1 MSKKLK
7 KLGKAAAI
15 AGAAYLAS
23 KTMAPKE
30 KTPIKDYLT
39 KDHKINYKGGDKNPN
54 MPGFEDKYEMIT
66 GGDGNVYRGKKIG
79 TKVQDN
85 IDFGGPNLMLSP
97 KKGGY
102 IKAKNGT
109 MVSKGQGMVMRPKKT
124 IIS

>member
-23 KTMAPKE
+23 KLWHRRK
-30 KTPIKDYLT
+30 KKHLSKFT
-39 KDHKINYKGGDKNPN
+39 KIDYKGGDKNPN

-85 IDFGGPNLMLSP
+85 IDFGGPNMMLSP

>member
-7 KLGKAAAI
+7 KLGKVAAGL
-15 AGAAYLAS
+15 GAAYALS
-23 KTMAPKE
+23 KMGDGPMDGTEGVFPETKG
-30 KTPIKDYLT
+30 YLSKFT
-39 KDHKINYKGGDKNPN
+39 KLKPGDKNPT
-54 MPGFEDKYEMIT
+54 MPYKSKKSGKVIAERF
-66 GGDGNVYRGKKIG
+66 GDMY
-79 TKVQDN
+79 
-85 IDFGGPNLMLSP
+85 SP

>member
-39 KDHKINYKGGDKNPN
+39 KDHKFKAGDRNPN
-54 MPGFEDKYEMIT
+54 MPYISKKYSYKTDPLT
-66 GGDGNVYRGKKIG
+66 GGTVRD
-79 TKVQDN
+79 KV
-85 IDFGGPNLMLSP
+85 ISSKVEAESFGGPNLMLSP

-109 MVSKGQGMVMRPKKT
+109 MISKGQGMVMRPKKT